1 MLSFKPFFSLFSFT
15 LIKRLF
21 SSSSLSAIRVISP
34 AFLTLLIFLD
44 SSLWFIQP
52 GISHDVLC
60 KEVKQVGWQY
70 AALMY
75 SFPNLEQ
82 VHCSMSSTNCC
93 FLTHIQVS
101 QETSKVVWYSHFLKS
116 FPQFVVIHTV
126 KDFCVVNEAEVDVF
140 PGIPFIYLIQQMLA
154 IWSLSLC
161 LF

>member
-21 SSSSLSAIRVISP
+21 SCSSLSAIRVISP

-52 GISHDVLC
+52 GISDDVLC

-70 AALMY
+70 ADLMY
-75 SFPNLEQ
+75 SLPNLEP

-93 FLTHIQVS
+93 FLTYIQVS
-101 QETSKVVWYSHFLKS
+101 QETSKVVWYSHLLKS

-140 PGIPFIYLIQQMLA
+140 PGTRFMYLIQW
-154 IWSLSLC
+154 IWSLVPL
-161 LF
+161 LL